1 MYQTRYYNIFDNYF
15 IATVGFHMAILRLED
30 DTIYTCG
37 SDIQRELAPLNIQI
51 NSWKIGSDTKLNSL
65 LAQNMLSDGEK
76 DYVLEGLDKYF
87 QKLAATDGYQER
99 DLIVLHSNIPN
110 LDAILSKFDKTHTH
124 ADPEVRYI
132 IAGEGIFG
140 FIRPDGSQVE
150 LTVQPED
157 YINVPSGVEHWFYLT
172 SSRQIKAIRYF
183 TTTEGWVP
191 EYTDTE
197 IRLGRTSVVQ

>member
-1 MYQTRYYNIFDNYF
+1 
-15 IATVGFHMAILRLED
+15 MAILRLED
-30 DTIYTCG
+30 DTTYTKI

-51 NSWKIGSDTKLNSL
+51 NSWEIGSDTKLNAL
-65 LAQNMLSDGEK
+65 LAQDMIDNGEK
-76 DYVLEGLDKYF
+76 DYVLVGLDKYF
-87 QKLAATDGYQER
+87 QELAATAGYKER
-99 DLIVLHSNIPN
+99 DLIVLHSSVPN
-110 LDAILSKFDKTHTH
+110 LDAMLSKFDKIHTH

-140 FIRPDGSQVE
+140 FVRPDGSQVE

-172 SSRQIKAIRYF
+172 SSRQIKAVRYF
-183 TTTEGWVP
+183 TNTEGWVP

-197 IRLGRTSVVQ
+197 IRLGRASVVQ

>member
-1 MYQTRYYNIFDNYF
+1 
-15 IATVGFHMAILRLED
+15 MAILRLED
-30 DTIYTCG
+30 DTTYTQI
-37 SDIQRELAPLNIQI
+37 SDIQRELAPLNIEI
-51 NSWKIGSDTKLNSL
+51 NSWEIGSDPRLKAL
-65 LAQNMLSDGEK
+65 LAQDMLSDGEK

-87 QKLAATDGYQER
+87 QELAATAGYKER
-99 DLIVLHSNIPN
+99 DLIVLHSSVPN
-110 LDAILSKFDKTHTH
+110 LDVMLSKFDKTHTH
-124 ADPEVRYI
+124 ADPEVRYM

-150 LTVQPED
+150 LTVQQKD

-183 TTTEGWVP
+183 TNTEGWVP
-191 EYTDTE
+191 EYTDTK